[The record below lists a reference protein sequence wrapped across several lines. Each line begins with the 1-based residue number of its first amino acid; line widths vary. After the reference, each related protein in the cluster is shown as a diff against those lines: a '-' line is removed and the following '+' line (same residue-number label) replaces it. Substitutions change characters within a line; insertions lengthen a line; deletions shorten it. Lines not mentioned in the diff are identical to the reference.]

1 MMETNQTKTYPD
13 KTDEDRR
20 EAPGIET
27 NDTKASYIE
36 ANYIKTLLSQIREK
50 RARERVRR
58 EVESHLEDQKACYLS
73 DGMTQEEAS
82 RKAVA
87 DMGSPEEAGA
97 ALDRIHRPKPAWG
110 MLAIIAALCAAG
122 VLLQYTILK
131 SSSLLQEGDYFF
143 KNQLQYA
150 VLGFAVLC
158 IIYLLDYTVI
168 AAYCRQLCTG
178 ILLFLFLILLQK
190 QMGRSG
196 MYWLNIV
203 RIGGFDFSISV
214 LFYLYVP
221 LYGALLHSYRSCRK
235 QDLWK
240 ILLYTV
246 LPVFFSLQS
255 SVPLCLNITLILCI
269 ILAAAI
275 LKGWLGLP
283 VRKTALA
290 VLAVPAALAVLF
302 VMNLKSY
309 QLARLASWLN
319 PSADAGGAGYV
330 PALIRSII
338 NSSQLVGP
346 STGPQA
352 AGFLPDC
359 TSDYLLA
366 YTIGQLGILTAAALV
381 MLVLLFGARLLH
393 ISLHQK
399 NQLGMIMGLGCSL
412 VFGLQSA
419 EFILVNLTILP
430 PAGVY
435 FPLISFGGSGMI
447 HTCILLGLLL
457 SIYRYENV
465 VSEPEYKK
473 LSTYYIVK
481 KM

>member
-1 MMETNQTKTYPD
+1 METNQTKTYPD

-36 ANYIKTLLSQIREK
+36 ANYIETLLSQIREK

-255 SVPLCLNITLILCI
+255 SVPLCLNITLNRTGSPGCSCSPGRFVCHEFKKLPAGPPCVVAESIGRRGRCRICACAYPQHYKQQPAGWPKHRPAGHRLPARLYFRLSAGLYHRPAWHPYSCRPCHACAAVRRK
-269 ILAAAI
+269 AAAYFPAPEKSAGHDYGTRMQPCI
-275 LKGWLGLP
+275 WIA
-283 VRKTALA
+283 VRRIYFSQPDNFTASRCLFPADFIWRQRNDTYLHPSRTAL
-290 VLAVPAALAVLF
+290 
-302 VMNLKSY
+302 KH
-309 QLARLASWLN
+309 
-319 PSADAGGAGYV
+319 
-330 PALIRSII
+330 
-338 NSSQLVGP
+338 
-346 STGPQA
+346 
-352 AGFLPDC
+352 LP
-359 TSDYLLA
+359 L
-366 YTIGQLGILTAAALV
+366 
-381 MLVLLFGARLLH
+381 
-393 ISLHQK
+393 
-399 NQLGMIMGLGCSL
+399 
-412 VFGLQSA
+412 
-419 EFILVNLTILP
+419 
-430 PAGVY
+430 
-435 FPLISFGGSGMI
+435 
-447 HTCILLGLLL
+447 
-457 SIYRYENV
+457 
-465 VSEPEYKK
+465 
-473 LSTYYIVK
+473 
-481 KM
+481 